1 MASVTPFLVKRP
13 NSKNLH
19 PISIRI
25 IKDRKPSYIYIGQS
39 IKLKQW
45 DAKNRR
51 VRKSH
56 LDHLEINQ
64 LILSKLSLA
73 NKSLINA
80 EIEEQDLSSKKIKNK
95 IVSKYDNDFFK
106 VAESYLVNIRNRKQF
121 HQLDIEIGRIA
132 VFKEFLKNDQ
142 LDFKDLNIE
151 LLKQFEHFLLS
162 KRNLVARTV
171 ANYMITLRTIYNLG
185 ISKSIIKKE
194 SYPFGKGKF
203 QIKFPETKKIGLNR
217 EEIKTLENLKGL
229 TQAQEYALNAWL
241 ISFYFAGIRISDVL
255 QLKWADFYDHRLHYR
270 MAKNNKLVSLKIPD
284 KVTKILGKLERE
296 EDSVYLFRELE
307 GVNLND
313 KKRVRTRIK
322 TTTRNFN
329 RRLELVTEQA
339 GIDKKMSMHIAR
351 HSFGNISGDKIPI
364 QMLQKLYRHSSVT
377 TTMLYQANFMRKDA
391 DKALDMVI
399 DF

>member
-25 IKDRKPSYIYIGQS
+25 IKDRKPSYIYIGQA

-45 DAKNRR
+45 DTKNRR

-56 LDHLEINQ
+56 PDHLEINQ

-80 EIEEQDLSSKKIKNK
+80 EIEAQDLSSKKIKNQ

-132 VFKEFLKNDQ
+132 VFREFIKNDQ
-142 LDFKDLNIE
+142 LHFKDLNVE

-171 ANYMITLRTIYNLG
+171 ANYMITLRTIYNLA
-185 ISKSIIKKE
+185 ISQNITKKE
-194 SYPFGKGKF
+194 LYPFGKGKF
-203 QIKFPETKKIGLNR
+203 QIKFPETIKVGLNR

-229 TQAQEYALNAWL
+229 TKAQEYALYAWL
-241 ISFYFAGIRISDVL
+241 LSFYFAGIRISDVL
-255 QLKWADFYDHRLHYR
+255 QLKWADFFDERLHYR

-296 EDSVYLFRELE
+296 EDSVYLFKELE
-307 GVNLND
+307 GINLND

-322 TTTRNFN
+322 TATRNFN
-329 RRLELVTEQA
+329 RRLELVALQA

-391 DKALDMVI
+391 DEALDMVI

>member
-45 DAKNRR
+45 DTKNRR
-51 VRKSH
+51 VKKSH
-56 LDHLEINQ
+56 PDHLEINQ

-80 EIEEQDLSSKKIKNK
+80 EIEEQDLSSKKIKNQ

-132 VFKEFLKNDQ
+132 VFREFIKNDH
-142 LDFKDLNIE
+142 LHFKDLNFE

-203 QIKFPETKKIGLNR
+203 QIKFPETKKVGLNR
-217 EEIKTLENLKGL
+217 KEIKTLENLKGL
-229 TQAQEYALNAWL
+229 TKAQEYALYAWL

-255 QLKWADFYDHRLHYR
+255 QLKWADFYDDRLHYR

-296 EDSVYLFRELE
+296 EDSVYLFKELE

-322 TTTRNFN
+322 TATRNFN
-329 RRLELVTEQA
+329 RRLELVAEQA
-339 GIDKKMSMHIAR
+339 GIEKKMSMHIAR

-391 DKALDMVI
+391 DEALDMVI

>member
-45 DAKNRR
+45 DAKNGR

-56 LDHLEINQ
+56 PDHLEINQ

-80 EIEEQDLSSKKIKNK
+80 EIEAQDLSSKKIKNQ

-132 VFKEFLKNDQ
+132 VFREFIKNDH
-142 LDFKDLNIE
+142 LHFKDLNIE

-171 ANYMITLRTIYNLG
+171 ANYMIMLRTIYNLA
-185 ISKSIIKKE
+185 ISQNITKKE
-194 SYPFGKGKF
+194 LYPFGKGKF

-229 TQAQEYALNAWL
+229 TKAQEYALYAWL
-241 ISFYFAGIRISDVL
+241 LSFYFAGIRISDVL
-255 QLKWADFYDHRLHYR
+255 QLKWADFYDERLHYR

-284 KVTKILGKLERE
+284 KVTKILSKLERE
-296 EDSVYLFRELE
+296 EDSVYLFKELE
-307 GVNLND
+307 GINLND

-322 TTTRNFN
+322 TATRNFN
-329 RRLELVTEQA
+329 RRLELVAEQA

-377 TTMLYQANFMRKDA
+377 TTMLYQANFLRKDA
-391 DKALDMVI
+391 DEALDMVI